1 MTAILH
7 GGLRNCFFYASFT
20 FSNFYL
26 DFYFPFSIWTFISI
40 LFHFFFI
47 LFFSIIFQFFI
58 YSITVTFWISSNF
71 FSVLGYAC
79 REIDQSLPNVG
90 RICIQ
95 NFWTWKETGRPN
107 HLYPM
112 SSNHNFQCIYAT
124 FLLLG
129 KIG

>member
-1 MTAILH
+1 MVLGISFFTLH
-7 GGLRNCFFYASFT
+7 L
-20 FSNFYL
+20 L
-26 DFYFPFSIWTFISI
+26 FPISIWTFIS
-40 LFHFFFI
+40 LFLFGLLFQFFFIFFFI